1 MNIKIFCDLDGVLVD
16 FDSGVK
22 KILKKSPDQLPE
34 GLMWA
39 VIKKTPDFYNKLD
52 WMPDG
57 KELWNFIKDF
67 QGVQLLTG
75 VPRGSSGAGGAV
87 NQKNS
92 WCRRELGTKYNVICC
107 STKDKPLYAT
117 KGAILIDDRLK
128 IADEWIAKGGIFIH
142 HTNTENTIKELQKY
156 IFSFQ
161 GEEAEGKAEEI
172 NNNEYEYIVPTL
184 REKVNKK

>member
-1 MNIKIFCDLDGVLVD
+1 MDIKIFCDLDGVLVD

-52 WMPDG
+52 WTPDG

-75 VPRGSSGAGGAV
+75 VPRGFKEAV

-92 WCRRELGTKYNVICC
+92 WCRRELGSKYNVICC

-128 IADEWIAKGGIFIH
+128 IADEWIAKGGIFIY
-142 HTNTENTIKELQKY
+142 HTSAENTINELQKY
-156 IFSFQ
+156 IFSSK
-161 GEEAEGKAEEI
+161 EEVEAESD
-172 NNNEYEYIVPTL
+172 NYEYIIPTL
-184 REKVNKK
+184 REKQKK

>member
-1 MNIKIFCDLDGVLVD
+1 MDIKIFCDLDGVLVD
-16 FDSGVK
+16 FDAGVK

-52 WMPDG
+52 WTQDG

-67 QGVQLLTG
+67 QGIQLLTG
-75 VPRGSSGAGGAV
+75 VPRGFKEAV
-87 NQKNS
+87 NQKKS
-92 WCRRELGTKYNVICC
+92 WCRRELGHIYNVICC

-128 IADEWIAKGGIFIH
+128 IADEWISKGGIFIY
-142 HTNTENTIKELQKY
+142 HTSAENTISELQKY
-156 IFSFQ
+156 IFTSEAE
-161 GEEAEGKAEEI
+161 EEAEGKEED
-172 NNNEYEYIVPTL
+172 EYEYIVPY
-184 REKVNKK
+184 RK